1 MKKSDVANPANVL
14 VPGGLCSS
22 ALFLVGKRFLALIRF
37 SPPCATSLQA
47 KGKKPLF
54 VQLVLDNIWSLYDA
68 VVIRRLV
75 DFYYFSKM
83 SFYE

>member
-1 MKKSDVANPANVL
+1 MCDV
-14 VPGGLCSS
+14 
-22 ALFLVGKRFLALIRF
+22 
-37 SPPCATSLQA
+37 LQA

-75 DFYYFSKM
+75 TFIISVK
-83 SFYE
+83 